1 MRIVSKLESNVDKCA
16 HYIHY
21 NITKVNKCVDY
32 IHYITKV
39 DEVYTYNRDDN
50 LPLV

>member
-21 NITKVNKCVDY
+21 NITKVDKCVDY
-32 IHYITKV
+32 IHHITKV
-39 DEVYTYNRDDN
+39 NKCIHITKMTTY
-50 LPLV
+50 L